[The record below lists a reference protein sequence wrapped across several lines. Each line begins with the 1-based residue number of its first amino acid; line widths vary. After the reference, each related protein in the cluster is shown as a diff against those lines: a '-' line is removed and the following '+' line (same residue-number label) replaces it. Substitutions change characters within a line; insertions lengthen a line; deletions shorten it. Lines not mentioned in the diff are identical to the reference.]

1 LTFTGLKATDLADP
15 QLNRLN
21 EMFRQIKEAV
31 NDRMGVNGPVQFLS
45 SVDLKNNRITNVGAP
60 VEPTDALSKTSADPM
75 YSVPVQQAAMEI
87 VGTQML
93 QTTRR
98 LNDGTQ
104 QHGTSG
110 DLKTQGSVP
119 PTFMGSLT
127 YSGGTGPSGSIQWRW
142 DELQIQHADGT
153 TVVVPQGSITIT
165 HLSVDTQ
172 YSFYPYLNTHTLAVE
187 FVVDTTNALGTPAM
201 AFPGSVSQ
209 SAQQNAAAVQNA
221 DGHLPLALGAI
232 LASTGMSGGGGGNN
246 CKHHSMVVESKTR
259 GLIGIV
265 SVVVG
270 EQLKARRGGWTT
282 VTKKTL
288 GMEKVFIKIVCSNGE
303 SLLVTPSDPVVVWG
317 SEDSV
322 KAQELSLSQLLV
334 GVDENDSE
342 YPVQIMELSPVL
354 WPGTTV
360 LLSCDPTCEYLI
372 GSHQPVLVAHNYLP
386 PK

>member
-1 LTFTGLKATDLADP
+1 
-15 QLNRLN
+15 
-21 EMFRQIKEAV
+21 
-31 NDRMGVNGPVQFLS
+31 
-45 SVDLKNNRITNVGAP
+45 
-60 VEPTDALSKTSADPM
+60 
-75 YSVPVQQAAMEI
+75 
-87 VGTQML
+87 
-93 QTTRR
+93 
-98 LNDGTQ
+98 
-104 QHGTSG
+104 
-110 DLKTQGSVP
+110 
-119 PTFMGSLT
+119 
-127 YSGGTGPSGSIQWRW
+127 
-142 DELQIQHADGT
+142 
-153 TVVVPQGSITIT
+153 VVPQGSITIT

-259 GLIGIV
+259 GLIVIV